1 MKTNKLRIFD
11 VCSGIGGFSLGLEA
25 TENFETVAFCEADK
39 WCQKVLK
46 KHFSGIP
53 IYDDLIQL
61 SKDEEAIRTIQ
72 KQTSTQQGFHV
83 SPSQL
88 QDSKKERKTLDTSG
102 RTCLKL
108 LSTKDPLMSLSKM
121 LVASSM
127 WHSTRCALSWRV
139 KATPQGRL
147 YFGYTSQCPTKEIE
161 SGVSER
167 TLWATPQLTDGT
179 RDQKPRAK
187 EDPTEAAKQ
196 RGCSNLREQVH
207 ENFWRTPTTMDA
219 KGDALK
225 HATKLLQGKT
235 KRASGE
241 QYR

>member
-46 KHFSGIP
+46 KHFPGIP

-61 SKDEEAIRTIQ
+61 SKDEEAIRTIPEADIYTAGIPCQ
-72 KQTSTQQGFHV
+72 PFSVAG
-83 SPSQL
+83 L
-88 QDSKKERKTLDTSG
+88 KKERKTLDTSG

-147 YFGYTSQCPTKEIE
+147 YFQLHQSMLPTKEIE

-179 RDQKPRAK
+179 RINQKPRAK
-187 EDPTEAAKQ
+187 EDLTEAAKQ
-196 RGCSNLREQVH
+196 GGCSNLREQVH
-207 ENFWRTPTTMDA
+207 EDWT
-219 KGDALK
+219 LK
-225 HATKLLQGKT
+225 EM
-235 KRASGE
+235 R
-241 QYR
+241 